1 MPVQLTF
8 HLDKDLGKLARDL
21 QEFDAANSTRLR
33 RDLAATMRKIGDKV
47 VLAEQ
52 AAIRGTKIKGVKK
65 GGGLRHKR
73 GGKPLPK
80 GSGRGIREPIADA
93 IIRRNRLTG
102 KSVGVEIRV
111 SKGKLPPSM
120 WNLPNRTNKGRIRH
134 PLFGDMTQWYE
145 QVVTPAHWW
154 TRTRKEQES
163 MVREDILQAGKEFL
177 KQVREVLNHS

>member
-1 MPVQLTF
+1 MPAQLTF

-33 RDLAATMRKIGDKV
+33 RDLAAEMRKIGDRV
-47 VLAEQ
+47 VMAEQ
-52 AAIRGTKIKGVKK
+52 AAIRGTKIRGVKK
-65 GGGLRHKR
+65 SGGLRVKR
-73 GGKPLPK
+73 GKPLPK
-80 GSGRGIREPIADA
+80 GSGTGIREPIADA

-111 SKGKLPPSM
+111 SKGKLPAAM
-120 WNLPNRTNKGRIRH
+120 RNLPSLTNKGKIRH
-134 PLFGDMTQWYE
+134 PLFGDFEQWYD

-163 MVREDILQAGKEFL
+163 AVREDILRVGKEFL
-177 KQVREVLNHS
+177 AEVRKVLNQA